1 MGTDPWSLQTPG
13 GPGAEE
19 EPEGDSEGMI
29 DEAGEEQEIKGQRG
43 GRERASGR
51 TESAV
56 PNARQG

>member
-1 MGTDPWSLQTPG
+1 MGTDPWSLKTPG
-13 GPGAEE
+13 GAEQ

-29 DEAGEEQEIKGQRG
+29 DEAGEEQEINGQHG
-43 GRERASGR
+43 GQEGASGR